1 MGQII
6 YVDVLVIINI
16 YINYGLLLLTC
27 LWRKHTANRLRLL
40 LSALFGGVY
49 SLIIVIPHISDTVIA
64 VSRIFALGIM
74 VYLAFG
80 FGSKKLFLKFSF
92 SFLSIN
98 FLFAGVMFMLWYLA
112 APDNMYFNSGVVY
125 FNIDT
130 LTLVLLTVAAYG
142 VLKVVGIFTKNKAPD
157 NSVYTLEINIGEKTY
172 FCRALYDTGN
182 SLTDPF
188 SGEGVII
195 VSFDIL
201 KDLLTESI
209 FIDLESAPPE
219 LKMKLIPVKSVG
231 GTRLLPSFRADS
243 ITVKDYKKSIT
254 IPKAPITVCE
264 EKIHGGDFGAILYS
278 FIFENTT
285 YEKGEDYVLHRK
297 EFNIIHKN

>member
-6 YVDVLVIINI
+6 YVDVLIIINI

-80 FGSKKLFLKFSF
+80 FGDRKMFMKFSL
-92 SFLSIN
+92 SFLGIN
-98 FLFAGVMFMLWYLA
+98 FVFAGVMFMLWYLA

-142 VLKVVGIFTKNKAPD
+142 VLKVIGIFTKNRVPD
-157 NSVYTLEINIGEKTY
+157 NSVYAIEINIGEKIY
-172 FCRALYDTGN
+172 SCRALYDTGN

-201 KDLLTESI
+201 KDLLSESI
-209 FIDLESAPPE
+209 FTDLESAPSE

-231 GTRLLPSFRADS
+231 AARLLPSFRADS
-243 ITVKDYKKSIT
+243 VKIKDYKKNIT
-254 IPKAPITVCE
+254 VPKAPLAVCK
-264 EKIHGGDFGAILYS
+264 EKIHGGEFGALLYS
-278 FIFENTT
+278 SVFENNT
-285 YEKGEDYVLHRK
+285 YEKGEDYVLHR
-297 EFNIIHKN
+297 

>member
-27 LWRKHTANRLRLL
+27 LWRKYTANRLRLL

-49 SLIIVIPHISDTVIA
+49 SLIIVIPDISDTVIA
-64 VSRIFALGIM
+64 VSRIFALAIM

-80 FGSKKLFLKFSF
+80 FGSKRLFLKFAL
-92 SFLSIN
+92 SFLGIN

-130 LTLVLLTVAAYG
+130 LTLVLLTVGAYCI
-142 VLKVVGIFTKNKAPD
+142 LKIIGLFTKNKAPD
-157 NSVYTLEINIGEKTY
+157 NSVYTLEIHICEKIYT
-172 FCRALYDTGN
+172 CRALYDTGS

-188 SGEGVII
+188 SSEGVII
-195 VSFDIL
+195 VSFDTL
-201 KDLLTESI
+201 KDLFSESV
-209 FIDLESAPPE
+209 FTDLESAPSE

-231 GTRLLPSFRADS
+231 GTRLLPSFRADKVN
-243 ITVKDYKKSIT
+243 IKDYQKNIT
-254 IPKAPITVCE
+254 IPKAPLALCK
-264 EKIHGGDFGAILYS
+264 EKIHGGEFGALLYS
-278 FIFENTT
+278 SIFENNT
-285 YEKGEDYVLHRK
+285 YEKGEDYVLHR
-297 EFNIIHKN
+297 